1 MELVSCIDCK
11 QKMEAG
17 LACYTFEGE
26 PICVNCQKI
35 RYENYIKALAPVTL
49 LLTTCKACNKAITIT
64 NKEKPF
70 CFDCWCEFI
79 LKQGKR
85 NKDQL
90 NIFEVLQ

>member
-1 MELVSCIDCK
+1 MKLVSCIDCK

-17 LACYTFEGE
+17 
-26 PICVNCQKI
+26 
-35 RYENYIKALAPVTL
+35 
-49 LLTTCKACNKAITIT
+49 
-64 NKEKPF
+64 
-70 CFDCWCEFI
+70 FDCWCEFI